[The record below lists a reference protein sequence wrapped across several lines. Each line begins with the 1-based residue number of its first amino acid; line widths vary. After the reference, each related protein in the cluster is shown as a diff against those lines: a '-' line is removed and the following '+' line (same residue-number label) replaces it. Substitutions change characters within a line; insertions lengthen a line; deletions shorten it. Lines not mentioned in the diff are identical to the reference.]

1 MLQIFT
7 RAHLVMFEGLP
18 WSGFQEHCHLHNT
31 QWVQPTM
38 ASHRD
43 GVGKQHIKTRLNFEK
58 KIGSTLKK
66 TFIKLYYRLQNGGK
80 GDQSVDRPH

>member
-18 WSGFQEHCHLHNT
+18 WSGFQEHYHLHNT

-43 GVGKQHIKTRLNFEK
+43 GVGKQQQNKQRPTL
-58 KIGSTLKK
+58 TLKK
-66 TFIKLYYRLQNGGK
+66 KNGLTLK
-80 GDQSVDRPH
+80 KPL